1 VELLHTEVGGA
12 ELEFMKQ
19 SSPKHPHPLKF
30 KPFFVLSCAK
40 FLLSSYMLLY
50 HQANE
55 SLLLLL
61 HFRLTSPFPSY
72 FPNVEVIAQII
83 LMLIVV

>member
-1 VELLHTEVGGA
+1 V
-12 ELEFMKQ
+12 Q
-19 SSPKHPHPLKF
+19 S
-30 KPFFVLSCAK
+30 FFS
-40 FLLSSYMLLY
+40 FHMLLY

-55 SLLLLL
+55 SLVLLL
-61 HFRLTSPFPSY
+61 HFRLTSPSPSY